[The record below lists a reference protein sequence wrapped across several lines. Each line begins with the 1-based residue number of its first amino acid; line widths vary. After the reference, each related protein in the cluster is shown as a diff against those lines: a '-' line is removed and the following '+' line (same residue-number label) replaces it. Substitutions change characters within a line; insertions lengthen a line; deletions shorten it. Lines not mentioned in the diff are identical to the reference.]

1 MLRDA
6 GVMLRDGGQRLDGA
20 PDADVHFRQVDC
32 EWRGWLTVCP
42 YMPGLG
48 FANDRV
54 CVACGRMSVGRG
66 RLYAGVCPQAR
77 RFYKPGRQGYHLL
90 RWRDRSLRGT
100 VAAGCS
106 QSERKSDR
114 LESRAVVSERE
125 SENMRAPLSPLLL
138 AAAFLAVAGCA
149 SAPKEVSP
157 IPANEP
163 ACENDAADP
172 LHIAS
177 SRPDA
182 ERDWQIEAIMSQQP
196 ADPRLARINRQM
208 YLTLH
213 ALDVELGREQRI
225 AECENPDSSPPT
237 LEAEAENGAGADDGG
252 DGAGGESPMG
262 GGGSAANS
270 AGGGGVV
277 ASAGGVV
284 AGGGAASGAS
294 PGAASGTVAV
304 IGAEGGTGGSARGPS
319 AANASAAP
327 SAARSTL
334 IRKTSL
340 SAAGGGGNGATAQK
354 INAASDNDI
363 VARRLR
369 KAAEQETDP
378 ALRAKLWKEYADY
391 RQGMTGK

>member
-1 MLRDA
+1 
-6 GVMLRDGGQRLDGA
+6 
-20 PDADVHFRQVDC
+20 
-32 EWRGWLTVCP
+32 
-42 YMPGLG
+42 
-48 FANDRV
+48 
-54 CVACGRMSVGRG
+54 
-66 RLYAGVCPQAR
+66 
-77 RFYKPGRQGYHLL
+77 
-90 RWRDRSLRGT
+90 
-100 VAAGCS
+100 
-106 QSERKSDR
+106 
-114 LESRAVVSERE
+114 
-125 SENMRAPLSPLLL
+125 MRAPLSPLLL

-157 IPANEP
+157 IAANEP

-172 LHIAS
+172 LHMAS

-196 ADPRLARINRQM
+196 ADPRLAWINRQM

-213 ALDVELGREQRI
+213 ALDVELRREQRI

-237 LEAEAENGAGADDGG
+237 LEAEAENGAGADGGG
-252 DGAGGESPMG
+252 DDG
-262 GGGSAANS
+262 GGGTAN
-270 AGGGGVV
+270 
-277 ASAGGVV
+277 SAGGVV

-294 PGAASGTVAV
+294 SGAASGTVAV
-304 IGAEGGTGGSARGPS
+304 IGAEGGTGASAPGPS

-340 SAAGGGGNGATAQK
+340 SATGGGGNGATAQK
-354 INAASDNDI
+354 VNAASDNDI

>member
-1 MLRDA
+1 
-6 GVMLRDGGQRLDGA
+6 
-20 PDADVHFRQVDC
+20 
-32 EWRGWLTVCP
+32 
-42 YMPGLG
+42 
-48 FANDRV
+48 
-54 CVACGRMSVGRG
+54 
-66 RLYAGVCPQAR
+66 
-77 RFYKPGRQGYHLL
+77 
-90 RWRDRSLRGT
+90 
-100 VAAGCS
+100 
-106 QSERKSDR
+106 
-114 LESRAVVSERE
+114 
-125 SENMRAPLSPLLL
+125 MRAPLSPLLL

-149 SAPKEVSP
+149 SAPKELSP
-157 IPANEP
+157 IAANEP

-172 LHIAS
+172 LHMAS

-196 ADPRLARINRQM
+196 ADPRLAWINRQM

-213 ALDVELGREQRI
+213 ALDVELRREQRI

-237 LEAEAENGAGADDGG
+237 LEAEAENGAGADGGG
-252 DGAGGESPMG
+252 DGAGEYPM
-262 GGGSAANS
+262 
-270 AGGGGVV
+270 GGGGVV

-304 IGAEGGTGGSARGPS
+304 IGAEGGTGASAPGPS

-334 IRKTSL
+334 IRNTSL

-354 INAASDNDI
+354 VNAASDNDI